1 MRQKVGSVLRIE
13 EWRGYQEFLGPVDTV
28 MRVEASRRPSL
39 RRLGKSLWAITPV
52 RLRRMEDDDEL
63 HQRAEIRVSLELSE
77 SKQKRRGGYYHAPTW
92 KTTQRH
98 HMSSIC
104 LISKR
109 FRSRCGKVNV
119 PVKPRTFDYQS
130 LNGKLTC
137 NNDKKNGEQH
147 CQKCHKLKAKGLC
160 SAPFRI
166 HRHAWWEEINL
177 FLVPQAVSRTCE
189 RSEWI

>member
-1 MRQKVGSVLRIE
+1 
-13 EWRGYQEFLGPVDTV
+13 
-28 MRVEASRRPSL
+28 MRVEAARRPSL
-39 RRLGKSLWAITPV
+39 RRLGESLWAITPV
-52 RLRRMEDDDEL
+52 RLRGMEDDDEL

-109 FRSRCGKVNV
+109 FCSRCVKVNV

-130 LNGKLTC
+130 LKGKLTS
-137 NNDKKNGEQH
+137 NKDKKNGEQH
-147 CQKCHKLKAKGLC
+147 RQTWQQLKAKGPC
-160 SAPFRI
+160 SAPLQI
-166 HRHAWWEEINL
+166 HRCVMRRNQS
-177 FLVPQAVSRTCE
+177 FLVPQAISRTCE
-189 RSEWI
+189 RAEWI